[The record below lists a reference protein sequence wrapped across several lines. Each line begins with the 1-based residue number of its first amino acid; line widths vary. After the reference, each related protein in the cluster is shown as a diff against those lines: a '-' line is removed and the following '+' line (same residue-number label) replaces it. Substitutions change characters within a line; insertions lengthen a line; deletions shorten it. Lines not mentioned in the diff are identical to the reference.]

1 MSVSS
6 ALREDKNV
14 LYFHLFE
21 AEAEAEAQTEDE
33 SEYDNYYFWL
43 RDSQQIAWS
52 WPWHE
57 WYTCYDQEQSQ
68 RPNDQQVT

>member
-21 AEAEAEAQTEDE
+21 AEAQIEDE
-33 SEYDNYYFWL
+33 SEYENYYFWL
-43 RDSQQIAWS
+43 QDSQQISWS
-52 WPWHE
+52 WPWHG
-57 WYTCYDQEQSQ
+57 WYTCFDKVWSQ
-68 RPNDQQVT
+68 RPNGQKVT

>member
-21 AEAEAEAQTEDE
+21 AEAEAEAQIKDE
-33 SEYDNYYFWL
+33 SEHDNYYFWL
-43 RDSQQIAWS
+43 
-52 WPWHE
+52 
-57 WYTCYDQEQSQ
+57 
-68 RPNDQQVT
+68 